1 MSYRDSFISKSGAL
15 KIEGIVDKKN
25 KKANSLQRKV
35 NVRQEKLELVLKKS
49 PYNYI
54 MGRQFALIFA
64 IIFTCIAMAGTFFC
78 WEAEED
84 PIISMKYFVG
94 CSQKPGWTAVFDEEG
109 TLTKFEKD
117 TPESERT
124 VFASIPS
131 DADKLS
137 EDPAVLELAYQL
149 YEIGNIGMLTA
160 DCSGYYSTGTAKS
173 YLLDNPV
180 GIDFELVDIR
190 NNKTGEAF
198 RWRSQAVNM
207 EKTSGALGAIMAI
220 FTPTQVERRYYKL
233 GDEDVNYQYTGRF
246 TKDAQGNRVAD
257 WSKKYDNSELL
268 DRRSRMENPIPYTM
282 AGYKGSEAQTPETLY
297 GIGNAYYDTVGNL
310 YGTKFDAIFGA
321 DVKNTYIP
329 QYRDCNDYADI
340 EGRIISYEKTDQ
352 HIFYDADGDPFFNS
366 IKNAYVKYDEEGEF
380 YEVKVVLNS
389 VDGAYA
395 AADTNWAV
403 KDSQSAADEEASFTD
418 IEVTFQLWD
427 NGYFKQWNMYEHWD
441 APNARNMGRMYADQY
456 YEEQFTYYAPDCD
469 LMQKDKDG
477 AYLYCFW
484 K

>member
-1 MSYRDSFISKSGAL
+1 MSYKDSFISKSGAL
-15 KIEGIVDKKN
+15 KIEGSGDKKN
-25 KKANSLQRKV
+25 NQAYSLQRKV
-35 NVRQEKLELVLKKS
+35 NVRPEKLELVSQKS
-49 PYNYI
+49 LYNYI

-64 IIFTCIAMAGTFFC
+64 IIFTCIAMLGTFLC
-78 WEAEED
+78 WEID
-84 PIISMKYFVG
+84 DNPIVSMKYFVG
-94 CSQKPGWTAVFDEEG
+94 CDQKPGWTPVFDEEG
-109 TLTKFEKD
+109 VLTKFEKD
-117 TPESERT
+117 TPESVRT
-124 VFASIPS
+124 VFLPIPS
-131 DADKLS
+131 GANELS
-137 EDPAVLELAYQL
+137 NEPAVLELAYQL

-173 YLLDNPV
+173 YFADSPV
-180 GIDFELVDIR
+180 GLDFELVDIR

-220 FTPTQVERRYYKL
+220 FTPTQVERRYYKQ
-233 GDEDVNYQYTGRF
+233 GDDNVNYQYTGKF
-246 TKDAQGNRVAD
+246 TKDEQGNKVAD
-257 WSKKYDNSELL
+257 WSKKYDNEELL
-268 DRRSRMENPIPYTM
+268 DRRARMENPIPYTM
-282 AGYKGSEAQTPETLY
+282 AGYKGIDSLSADTLY
-297 GIGNAYYDTVGNL
+297 GNRSVYYDTIGNI

-352 HIFYDADGDPFFNS
+352 HIFYDADGDDFFNS
-366 IKNAYVKYDEEGEF
+366 IKQAYVKYDEEGEF

-403 KDSQSAADEEASFTD
+403 KDSQSADDEEASFTN

-441 APNARNMGRMYADQY
+441 APNARGMGRMYADQN
-456 YEEQFTYYAPDCD
+456 YEEYFTYYAPDCD

-484 K
+484 